1 MQSYLTY
8 HCHKLLFF
16 HLSHDLLTHSV
27 IFMTLKTVTIPAEEW
42 KVLEQKIKTFNEH
55 VKKFQREVK
64 ERLN

>member
-1 MQSYLTY
+1 MA
-8 HCHKLLFF
+8 
-16 HLSHDLLTHSV
+16 
-27 IFMTLKTVTIPAEEW
+27 LKTVTIPAEEW